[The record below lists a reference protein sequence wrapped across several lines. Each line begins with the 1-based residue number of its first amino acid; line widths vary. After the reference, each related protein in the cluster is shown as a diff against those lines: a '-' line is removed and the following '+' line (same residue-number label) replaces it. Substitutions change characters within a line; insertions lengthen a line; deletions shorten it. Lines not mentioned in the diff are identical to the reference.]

1 VDKPELLCA
10 LITALCTGASKGGGK
25 AGPTLPRMTVSAL
38 ILAAGRGERMRP
50 LSDRT
55 PKPLLSVQG
64 RRLIE
69 WHLFALA
76 RAGVRRV
83 VVNTA
88 WLEEQFEP
96 ALGDGAR
103 YGLEILYSHE
113 GCDHGGALETAGGMK
128 KALPL
133 LGDSFWVVS
142 GDVFVPTFSFDAEAV
157 RRFEASS
164 QLAKLWL
171 TTNPPHHPGGDF
183 GIRDGLAVRD
193 AETQFTW
200 TSLGLF
206 RRAFVEELMAD
217 LPSGAKAPL
226 RPYLDAAIERRVLG
240 AERWLEAWTDVGTP
254 ERLAALDA
262 QGEHTA

>member
-1 VDKPELLCA
+1 
-10 LITALCTGASKGGGK
+10 
-25 AGPTLPRMTVSAL
+25 MTVTAL

-50 LSDRT
+50 LSDRM

-69 WHLFALA
+69 WHLLALA
-76 RAGVRRV
+76 RAGVRQV

-103 YGLEILYSHE
+103 YGLQIVYSHE
-113 GCDHGGALETAGGMK
+113 GRDHGGALETAGGMK

-133 LGDSFWVVS
+133 LGESFWVVS
-142 GDVFVPTFSFDAEAV
+142 GDVFVPGFTFEAGAV
-157 RRFEASS
+157 RRFEASG

-183 GIRDGLAVRD
+183 GIRDGLAVREAD
-193 AETQFTW
+193 EKFTW

-206 RRAFVEELMAD
+206 RRAFVEELMED
-217 LPSGAKAPL
+217 LSPGVRAPL
-226 RPYLDAAIERRVLG
+226 RPYLDAAITRRALG
-240 AERWLEAWTDVGTP
+240 AERWLGDWTDVGTA

-262 QGEHTA
+262 RGEHTA

>member
-1 VDKPELLCA
+1 
-10 LITALCTGASKGGGK
+10 
-25 AGPTLPRMTVSAL
+25 MTVTAL

-50 LSDRT
+50 LSDQT

-69 WHLFALA
+69 WHLFNLA

-103 YGLEILYSHE
+103 YGVEILYSHE
-113 GCDHGGALETAGGMK
+113 GHDHGGALETAGGMK

-133 LGDSFWVVS
+133 LGEIFWVVS
-142 GDVFVPTFSFDAEAV
+142 GDVFTPQFPFDADAV
-157 RRFEASS
+157 RRFEACG
-164 QLAKLWL
+164 QLGKLWL
-171 TTNPPHHPGGDF
+171 TGNPLHHPAGDF
-183 GIRDGLAVRD
+183 GIRDGLAVREAD
-193 AETQFTW
+193 EKFTW

-206 RRAFVEELMAD
+206 RRSFVEELMAD
-217 LPSGAKAPL
+217 LPPGAKAPL
-226 RPYLDAAIERRVLG
+226 RPYLEAAMARRALG
-240 AERWLEAWTDVGTP
+240 AERWSGAWTDVGTP
-254 ERLAALDA
+254 ERLAALNA
-262 QGEHTA
+262 QDGRQA

>member
-1 VDKPELLCA
+1 
-10 LITALCTGASKGGGK
+10 
-25 AGPTLPRMTVSAL
+25 MTVTAL

-69 WHLFALA
+69 WHLQALA

-83 VVNTA
+83 VINTA

-96 ALGDGAR
+96 ALGDGSR

-113 GCDHGGALETAGGMK
+113 GRDHGGALETAGGMK

-133 LGDSFWVVS
+133 LSDTFWVVS
-142 GDVFVPTFSFDAEAV
+142 GDVFVPEFAFAHKDLLDFQATGT
-157 RRFEASS
+157 
-164 QLAKLWL
+164 LARLWL
-171 TTNPPHHPGGDF
+171 TDNPPHHPRGDF
-183 GIRDGLAVRD
+183 GIRDGLAVRE
-193 AETQFTW
+193 AEERFTW

-217 LPSGAKAPL
+217 LPHGAKAPL
-226 RPYLDAAIERRVLG
+226 RPYLDAAIGRGALG
-240 AERWLEAWTDVGTP
+240 AQRWCGGWTDVGTP

-262 QGEHTA
+262 QGRQTA

>member
-1 VDKPELLCA
+1 
-10 LITALCTGASKGGGK
+10 
-25 AGPTLPRMTVSAL
+25 MTVTAL

-50 LSDRT
+50 LSDQT

-69 WHLFALA
+69 WHLFSLA

-113 GCDHGGALETAGGMK
+113 GRDHGGALETAGGMK

-133 LGDSFWVVS
+133 LGDCFWVVS
-142 GDVFVPTFSFDAEAV
+142 GDVFVPEFAFDPAAV
-157 RRFEASS
+157 RRFEAAGTLG
-164 QLAKLWL
+164 QLWL
-171 TTNPPHHPGGDF
+171 TDNPPHHPGGDF

-193 AETQFTW
+193 ADEKFTW

-206 RRAFVEELMAD
+206 HRAFVEALMAD
-217 LPSGAKAPL
+217 LPAGAKAPL
-226 RPYLDAAIERRVLG
+226 RPYLDAAIARRALG
-240 AERWLEAWTDVGTP
+240 AERWTQGWTDVGTP

-262 QGEHTA
+262 QVRASA